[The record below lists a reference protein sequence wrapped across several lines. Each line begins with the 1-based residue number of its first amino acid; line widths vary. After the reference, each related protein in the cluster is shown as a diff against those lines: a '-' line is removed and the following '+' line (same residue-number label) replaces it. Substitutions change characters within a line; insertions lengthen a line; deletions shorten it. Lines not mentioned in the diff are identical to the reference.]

1 MTCLTRNRK
10 FMKLTGEEVFMRFE
24 LLYTRIRRRY
34 NKDEVLTKGSDHARV
49 HAPPAVSTSKL
60 MLSNSRRLYDE
71 FIYRNRNRT
80 SINTDTILHTIVY

>member
-1 MTCLTRNRK
+1 MTCLTRNCK
-10 FMKLTGEEVFMRFE
+10 FMKLTGEEVFMRLE

-34 NKDEVLTKGSDHARV
+34 NKDEVLTKGRDHARV
-49 HAPPAVSTSKL
+49 HAPSASSTSKL

-80 SINTDTILHTIVY
+80 SINTDTILRTIAY

>member
-1 MTCLTRNRK
+1 MSYSELQVYEINWRGS
-10 FMKLTGEEVFMRFE
+10 LYAIFE

-49 HAPPAVSTSKL
+49 HAPSAISTSKL